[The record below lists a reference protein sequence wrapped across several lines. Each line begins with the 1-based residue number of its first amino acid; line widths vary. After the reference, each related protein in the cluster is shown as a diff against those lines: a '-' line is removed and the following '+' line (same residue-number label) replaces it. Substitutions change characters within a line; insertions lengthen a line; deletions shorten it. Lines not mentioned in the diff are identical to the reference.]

1 MGSVLSQKQVSL
13 VSMDVSKGGAAPFIT
28 ESYENCLSLGHAPKI
43 AWHFQFNYS
52 VFQIISLSYF
62 MNKAS

>member
-1 MGSVLSQKQVSL
+1 
-13 VSMDVSKGGAAPFIT
+13 MDVSKGGAAPFIT
-28 ESYENCLSLGHAPKI
+28 ESYENCLSLGNAPKI